1 MKKKIFKTLTF
12 IGIATLFVTTVSAI
26 DNSLELKKDISFLES
41 KIEINYKENL
51 GTENGSLLVYSDKE
65 KNEFIYK
72 DGDLVAYIANDSILS
87 TTQKN
92 SLDNKIDVNKKLIE
106 LETKASNYAKQL
118 INAKKTSFDSY
129 VLYDSAYLE
138 ATGEYSYTYLKMFDG
153 ILVNDGIMISINADG
168 ELITFSGAFQGKF
181 DNYKNLKVDTVAV
194 EKFIKDEMTKYF
206 GTDKKCEYSVD
217 KQYINYVNDELV
229 LQIGINIIHEDGL
242 QSTEVLNYKL

>member
-92 SLDNKIDVNKKLIE
+92 SLDNKIDVNKNDLLPVRSEKPLPKDKLADCMEEI
-106 LETKASNYAKQL
+106 
-118 INAKKTSFDSY
+118 KK
-129 VLYDSAYLE
+129 
-138 ATGEYSYTYLKMFDG
+138 
-153 ILVNDGIMISINADG
+153 I
-168 ELITFSGAFQGKF
+168 
-181 DNYKNLKVDTVAV
+181 AV
-194 EKFIKDEMTKYF
+194 ELP
-206 GTDKKCEYSVD
+206 V
-217 KQYINYVNDELV
+217 KQYDIIINDILST
-229 LQIGINIIHEDGL
+229 GINIVATKDL
-242 QSTEVLNYKL
+242 D